1 MLSKTPITICAPT
14 WHKSASYGRMA
25 CETRDYL
32 TKKGYF
38 VNTVGQQVPQKRF
51 YPSSKTIFMGY
62 PTNHQNYGPFF
73 KFGHKISSCMFE
85 SDEIPFQWV
94 DPLNSCERV
103 IVPCKWN
110 KEVFEGSGV
119 KVPIHVIP
127 LGVSDAFHY
136 VERQE
141 KEVFRFITIGDR
153 GHRKGFTDAIMA
165 FVRAFGKRTD
175 VELIVKSRSPLG
187 ELSNPNIKIIT
198 DDYTDEQ
205 MQRLYAKADCML
217 FPAHGEGFAL
227 PPREFAVTG
236 GISLCTNYGGMA
248 DEIEHW
254 GIGLKYEL
262 VPAWA
267 FPPPSMQHF
276 RHLGRWA
283 DCDLDDLV
291 DKMLWVRNLDFND
304 RIRMG
309 SEFSRYARTYYSW
322 QNYGDSLLEL
332 LELKKELEHGNVGT
346 A

>member
-1 MLSKTPITICAPT
+1 
-14 WHKSASYGRMA
+14 
-25 CETRDYL
+25 
-32 TKKGYF
+32 GYF

-217 FPAHGEGFAL
+217 FPA
-227 PPREFAVTG
+227 
-236 GISLCTNYGGMA
+236 
-248 DEIEHW
+248 
-254 GIGLKYEL
+254 
-262 VPAWA
+262 
-267 FPPPSMQHF
+267 
-276 RHLGRWA
+276 
-283 DCDLDDLV
+283 
-291 DKMLWVRNLDFND
+291 
-304 RIRMG
+304 
-309 SEFSRYARTYYSW
+309 
-322 QNYGDSLLEL
+322 
-332 LELKKELEHGNVGT
+332 
-346 A
+346 